1 MCVSYAAEE
10 GDVVERRVGVDELE
24 REQLDDEH
32 VVVLRLCSMI
42 LYITTRQMSALSIN
56 ASQPT
61 GALQP
66 GRSIDDQGPVIVN
79 PDAIS
84 YATRS
89 TTTVTD
95 QSESSVGCLLM

>member
-1 MCVSYAAEE
+1 MCVTYAAEE

-61 GALQP
+61 RAFYRRP
-66 GRSIDDQGPVIVN
+66 G
-79 PDAIS
+79 
-84 YATRS
+84 
-89 TTTVTD
+89 
-95 QSESSVGCLLM
+95 SSDRRPR